1 MRTVIRDS
9 WLLVSSV
16 LIAIGLLSGSIVIV
30 SLGVLVLGTGAAA
43 RLWSRL
49 SLEEVVL
56 TRELS
61 EHRVYVGETVRVQLT
76 LENRKPLPVPWIEVQ
91 TGMPRG
97 MPVIDARTHIGA
109 SGSPVLERNTSLGR
123 RDRIEWPITLR
134 AIHRGYFRVGPSRLR
149 SGDIFGFFEREV
161 VTGAPA
167 DGIVVYPRTYAL
179 PDLGLDSARP
189 FGEQRGGNRI
199 YEDPSRVIGIRDY
212 EPGDTM
218 RRIDWKATA
227 RVQRLQSR
235 VYEPSRTQ
243 SVVVA
248 LNIPTFEQQWQGS
261 DPLLLERGVSL
272 AASLA
277 RAAYEGGSAV
287 GLIANGSFPDADRP
301 IRIGASSHP
310 QQLNHVLEALAM
322 VTAFTTSR
330 MSAELEDHRRALP
343 AGATVVLVAAVMNED
358 LAASLQR
365 LRTAGHFVHVVKTS
379 HAPWRIPIDPIRVSE
394 LATIMEAHEAELER
408 QGLLVDRGD
417 EAAAAALGM
426 RVPA

>member
-9 WLLVSSV
+9 WLFVSSV

-30 SLGVLVLGTGAAA
+30 SLGVLVLGTGGAA

-61 EHRVYVGETVRVQLT
+61 EHRVYVGETVDVKLT

-97 MPVIDARTHIGA
+97 MPVVDARTHIGA
-109 SGSPVLERNTSLGR
+109 TGAPVLERQTSLGR
-123 RDRIEWPITLR
+123 RDRIEWPVTLR

-161 VTGAPA
+161 VTGFPA

-199 YEDPSRVIGIRDY
+199 FEDPSRVIGIRDY
-212 EPGDTM
+212 QPGDTM

-227 RVQRLQSR
+227 RTTRLQSR
-235 VYEPSRTQ
+235 IYEPSRTQ

-261 DPLLLERGVSL
+261 DPLLLERGISL

-277 RAAYEGGSAV
+277 RAAYEEGSAV

-301 IRIGASSHP
+301 IRIGASNHP
-310 QQLNHVLEALAM
+310 QQLNRVLEALAM

-330 MSAELEDHRRALP
+330 MSRELEDHRHALP

-365 LRTAGHFVHVVKTS
+365 LRGAGHFVHVVKTS
-379 HAPWRIPIDPIRVSE
+379 RTPWELSLAPIRVSE

-408 QGLLVDRGD
+408 QGLSVDRGG
-417 EAAAAALGM
+417 EAAEAALGM
-426 RVPA
+426 RVTA

>member
-9 WLLVSSV
+9 WLFVSSV
-16 LIAIGLLSGSIVIV
+16 LISIGLLTGSIVIV
-30 SLGVLVLGTGAAA
+30 SLGVLVLGTGGAA

-49 SLEEVVL
+49 ALAEVVL
-56 TRELS
+56 TREVS
-61 EHRVYVGETVRVQLT
+61 EHRVYVGETVEVKLT
-76 LENRKPLPVPWIEVQ
+76 LENRKLLPVPWIEIQ

-109 SGSPVLERNTSLGR
+109 TGAPVLERNTSLGR
-123 RDRIEWPITLR
+123 RDRVEWPVTLR

-149 SGDIFGFFEREV
+149 SGDIFGFFEREAV
-161 VTGAPA
+161 MGWPPDA
-167 DGIVVYPRTYAL
+167 IVVYPRTYAL

-189 FGEQRGGNRI
+189 FGEHRGGNRM

-212 EPGDTM
+212 QPGDTM

-227 RVQRLQSR
+227 RTGRLHSR
-235 VYEPSRTQ
+235 IYEPSRTQ
-243 SVVVA
+243 SVIVA

-277 RAAYEGGSAV
+277 RAAYEEGSAI

-310 QQLNHVLEALAM
+310 QQLNRVLEALAM

-330 MSAELEDHRRALP
+330 MAFELEDHRHALP

-358 LAASLQR
+358 VAASLQR
-365 LRTAGHFVHVVKTS
+365 LRSGGHFVHVVKTS
-379 HAPWRIPIDPIRVSE
+379 RAPWRVRLDSIRVSE

-408 QGLLVDRGD
+408 QGLPVDRGG
-417 EAAAAALGM
+417 EAAEAALGM
-426 RVPA
+426 RVTA